1 MRPNALKVT
10 LLSLLATCTISTAG
24 LVNAIS
30 VIVNDEPITLYE
42 IHKTSDVKNISLR
55 EALDVLI
62 QEKLEASQIK
72 RLNITT
78 NDFEVQSRMETIA
91 SQNNISVSELTAFIQ
106 SRGMS
111 EAEYKAELK
120 ENIKQEKLYQRI
132 FANAITPLDQE
143 EARRY
148 YEANP
153 DQFQQAGRFD
163 VMRYEASDPAL
174 LERISASP
182 MSVIPEVTTTRE
194 TLMAQD
200 LDPRSNYYLNQT
212 KEGEFTAI
220 ITNEGNAHMYLVE
233 KKSETSPLPFA
244 RVQRQIEQHLETKAR
259 QKAIDNYFEKLKS
272 RADIVVLRRP

>member
-1 MRPNALKVT
+1 MRPNAFKAT
-10 LLSLLATCTISTAG
+10 LFSLLATCTISMAG

-42 IHKTSDVKNISLR
+42 IHKTSDVKSISLR

-62 QEKLEASQIK
+62 QEKLEAAQIK
-72 RLNITT
+72 RLNIST

-91 SQNNISVSELTAFIQ
+91 GQNNIGISELKAFIQ
-106 SRGMS
+106 SRGIS
-111 EAEYKAELK
+111 EAEYKKELVH
-120 ENIKQEKLYQRI
+120 NIKQEKLYQRI

-163 VMRYEASDPAL
+163 VMRYEASDPSL

-200 LDPRSNYYLNQT
+200 LDPRANYYLNQT
-212 KEGEFTAI
+212 NVGEFTAI
-220 ITNEGNAHMYLVE
+220 IADEGNARMYLVE

-244 RVQRQIEQHLETKAR
+244 RVERQIEQHLEAKAR